1 MKILVINSGSSSL
14 KYQLFDM
21 DSGNILAKGG
31 CERIGAGGSITH
43 KVPSKEDYKVEIDL
57 PSHDEALKE
66 VFSLLIDKN
75 KGVLQSISEID
86 AVGHRVAHGG
96 ERFKKSSIIDQDA
109 IAYLE
114 SIVPINPLH
123 GPAAIKGMKACLSLL
138 PNTLQTAT
146 FDTSFYSNFK
156 ESRFIYGLPYDCYTK
171 DGVRRYGFH
180 GTSHRFVSAKAAEY
194 LNKPLESLKII
205 TCHLGNGSSITAIDK
220 GIAVDTS
227 MGFTPQEGILM
238 GTRSGSIDPTI
249 IPYLMK
255 KRNLSPEQMED
266 LLNKQSGLLGV
277 TGVSND
283 SRNCEEAAV
292 AGNQRAKLALDI
304 LFDGIKKYIGG
315 YIAELNGLDVLVFTA
330 GIGENSP
337 MTRAGVCKD
346 MNYLGI
352 KIDEEKNEHFKRGV
366 ICDISAPDSKVKVLV
381 IPTNEEYMIALD
393 TMKLYNEKRAQ

>member
-21 DSGNILAKGG
+21 DNGNILAKGG

-43 KVPSKEDYKVEIDL
+43 KVSGKPDYKAEIDL
-57 PSHDEALKE
+57 PSHDTALKE
-66 VFSLLIDKN
+66 VFALLVDKE
-75 KGVLQSISEID
+75 KGVLNDISEID

-96 ERFKKSSIIDQDA
+96 ERFRQSSRVDEDA

-123 GPAAIKGMKACLSLL
+123 GPAAIKGMKACLALL
-138 PNTLQTAT
+138 PNTPQSAT
-146 FDTSFYSNFK
+146 FDTSFYAQFK
-156 ESRFIYGLPYDCYTK
+156 ESRYIYGLPYDCYEK

-180 GTSHRFVSAKAAEY
+180 GTSHRYVSQKAAEY
-194 LNKPLESLKII
+194 LNKPLESLKMI

-255 KRNLSPEQMED
+255 KRNLTPDQMAD

-277 TGVSND
+277 TGISND
-283 SRNCEEAAV
+283 SRNCEEAAL
-292 AGNQRAKLALDI
+292 AGNKKAQLALDI
-304 LFDGIKKYIGG
+304 LFDGIKRYIGA
-315 YIAELNGLDVLVFTA
+315 YTAELNGLDVLVFTA

-337 MTRAGVCKD
+337 ITREGVCKNMD
-346 MNYLGI
+346 YLGI
-352 KIDEEKNEHFKRGV
+352 KIDEEKNNNFKRGV
-366 ICDISAPDSKVKVLV
+366 ISDISAKDSKVKVLV

-393 TMKLYNEKRAQ
+393 TMKLCNERR

>member
-21 DSGNILAKGG
+21 DNGNILAKGG

-43 KVPSKEDYKVEIDL
+43 KVPGKPDYKAEIDL
-57 PSHDEALKE
+57 PSHDTALKE
-66 VFSLLIDKN
+66 VFALLVDKE
-75 KGVLQSISEID
+75 KGVLNDISEID

-96 ERFKKSSIIDQDA
+96 ERFRQSSRVDEDA

-123 GPAAIKGMKACLSLL
+123 GPAAIKGMKACLALL
-138 PNTLQTAT
+138 PNTPQAAT
-146 FDTSFYSNFK
+146 FDTSFYAQFK
-156 ESRFIYGLPYDCYTK
+156 ESRYIYGLPYDCYEK

-180 GTSHRFVSAKAAEY
+180 GTSHRYVSQKAAEY
-194 LNKPLESLKII
+194 LNKPLESLKMI

-255 KRNLSPEQMED
+255 KRNLTPDQMAD

-277 TGVSND
+277 TGISND
-283 SRNCEEAAV
+283 SRNCEEAAL
-292 AGNQRAKLALDI
+292 AGNKKAQLALDI
-304 LFDGIKKYIGG
+304 LFDGIKRYIGA
-315 YIAELNGLDVLVFTA
+315 YTAELNGLDVLVFTA

-337 MTRAGVCKD
+337 ITREGVCKNMD
-346 MNYLGI
+346 YLGI
-352 KIDEEKNEHFKRGV
+352 KIDEEKNNNFKRGA
-366 ICDISAPDSKVKVLV
+366 ISDISAKDSKVKVLV

-393 TMKLYNEKRAQ
+393 TMKLCNERR

>member
-21 DSGNILAKGG
+21 ETGNILSKGG
-31 CERIGAGGSITH
+31 CERIGAGGFITH
-43 KVPSKEDYKVEIDL
+43 KVPGRPDFKKEIDL
-57 PSHDEALKE
+57 PSHDVALKE
-66 VFSLLIDKN
+66 VFDLLVDKE
-75 KGVLQSISEID
+75 KGVLGSISEID

-96 ERFKKSSIIDQDA
+96 ERFKKSSRVDEDA

-123 GPAAIKGMKACLSLL
+123 GPAAIKGMKACLALL
-138 PNTLQTAT
+138 PNTPQTAT
-146 FDTSFYSNFK
+146 FDTSFYANFK
-156 ESRFIYGLPYDCYTK
+156 ESRYIYALPYDCYEK

-180 GTSHRFVSAKAAEY
+180 GTSHRYVSAKAAEF
-194 LNKPLESLKII
+194 LNKPLESLKMI

-238 GTRSGSIDPTI
+238 GTRSGSIDPTV

-255 KRNLSPEQMED
+255 RRNLNPDQIED
-266 LLNKQSGLLGV
+266 LLNKQSGFLGV
-277 TGVSND
+277 TGLSND
-283 SRNCEEAAV
+283 SRNCEEAAE
-292 AGNQRAKLALDI
+292 AGNPRAQLALDI
-304 LFDGIKKYIGG
+304 LFDGIKRYVGA
-315 YIAELNGLDVLVFTA
+315 YTAELNGLDVLVFTA

-337 MTRAGVCKD
+337 ITRAGVCKD
-346 MNYLGI
+346 MDYLGI
-352 KIDEEKNEHFKRGV
+352 KIDEEKNMNFKRGV
-366 ICDISAPDSKVKVLV
+366 ITDISAKDSKVKVLV

-393 TMKLYNEKRAQ
+393 TMKLLKERR

>member
-21 DSGNILAKGG
+21 DNGNILAKGG

-43 KVPSKEDYKVEIDL
+43 KVPGKPDYKAEIDL
-57 PSHDEALKE
+57 PSHDTALKE
-66 VFSLLIDKN
+66 VFALLVDKE
-75 KGVLQSISEID
+75 KGVLNDISEID

-96 ERFKKSSIIDQDA
+96 ERFRQSSRVDEEA

-123 GPAAIKGMKACLSLL
+123 GPAAIKGMKACLALL
-138 PNTLQTAT
+138 PNTPQAAT
-146 FDTSFYSNFK
+146 FDTSFYAQFK
-156 ESRFIYGLPYDCYTK
+156 ESRYIYGLPYDCYEK

-180 GTSHRFVSAKAAEY
+180 GTSHRYVSQKAAEY
-194 LNKPLESLKII
+194 LNKPLESLKMI

-255 KRNLSPEQMED
+255 KRNLTPDQMAD

-277 TGVSND
+277 TGISND
-283 SRNCEEAAV
+283 SRNCEEAAL
-292 AGNQRAKLALDI
+292 AGNKKAQLALDI
-304 LFDGIKKYIGG
+304 LFDGIKRYIGA
-315 YIAELNGLDVLVFTA
+315 YTAELNGLDVLVFTA

-337 MTRAGVCKD
+337 ITREGVCKNMD
-346 MNYLGI
+346 YLGI
-352 KIDEEKNEHFKRGV
+352 KIDEEKNNNFKRGV
-366 ICDISAPDSKVKVLV
+366 ISDISAKDSKVKVLV

-393 TMKLYNEKRAQ
+393 TMKLCNERR

>member
-21 DSGNILAKGG
+21 DNGNILAKGG

-43 KVPSKEDYKVEIDL
+43 KVPGKPDYKAEIDL
-57 PSHDEALKE
+57 PSHDTALKE
-66 VFSLLIDKN
+66 VFALLVDKE
-75 KGVLQSISEID
+75 KGVLNDISEID

-96 ERFKKSSIIDQDA
+96 ERFRQSSRVDEDA

-123 GPAAIKGMKACLSLL
+123 GPAAIKGMKACLALL
-138 PNTLQTAT
+138 PNTPQAAT
-146 FDTSFYSNFK
+146 FDTSFYAQFK
-156 ESRFIYGLPYDCYTK
+156 ESRYIYGLPYDCYEK

-180 GTSHRFVSAKAAEY
+180 GTSHRYVSQKAAEY
-194 LNKPLESLKII
+194 LNKPLESLKMI

-255 KRNLSPEQMED
+255 KRNLTPDQMAD

-277 TGVSND
+277 TGISND
-283 SRNCEEAAV
+283 SRNCEEAAS
-292 AGNQRAKLALDI
+292 AGNKKAQLALDI
-304 LFDGIKKYIGG
+304 LFDGIKRYIGA
-315 YIAELNGLDVLVFTA
+315 YTAELNGLDVLVFTA

-337 MTRAGVCKD
+337 ITREGVCKNMD
-346 MNYLGI
+346 YLGI
-352 KIDEEKNEHFKRGV
+352 KIDEEKNNNFKRGV
-366 ICDISAPDSKVKVLV
+366 ISDISAKDSKVKVLV

-393 TMKLYNEKRAQ
+393 TMKLCNERR

>member
-21 DSGNILAKGG
+21 DTGNILTKGG
-31 CERIGAGGSITH
+31 CERIGAGGTITH
-43 KVPSKEDYKVEIDL
+43 KVPGREDFYTEIDL
-57 PSHDEALKE
+57 PSHDVALKE
-66 VFSLLIDKN
+66 VFKLLVDKEKGILTSID
-75 KGVLQSISEID
+75 EID

-96 ERFKKSSIIDQDA
+96 ERFKESSKIDKDA
-109 IAYLE
+109 IKYLE

-123 GPAAIKGMKACLSLL
+123 GPAAIKGMKACLALL
-138 PNTLQTAT
+138 PNTPQTAT
-146 FDTSFYSNFK
+146 FDTSFYANFK
-156 ESRFIYGLPYDCYTK
+156 PSRYIYGLPYDCYEK

-180 GTSHRFVSAKAAEY
+180 GTSHRFVMGKAAEF
-194 LNKPLESLKII
+194 LNKPLESLKMI

-255 KRNLSPEQMED
+255 KRNLSPDEMAD

-277 TGVSND
+277 TGISND

-292 AGNQRAKLALDI
+292 AGNERAKLALDI
-304 LFDGIKKYIGG
+304 LADGIKRYIGA
-315 YIAELNGLDVLVFTA
+315 YTAELNGLDVLVFTA
-330 GIGENSP
+330 GIGENSS
-337 MTRAGVCKD
+337 MTRERVCKD
-346 MNYLGI
+346 MDYLGI
-352 KIDEEKNEHFKRGV
+352 KIDEEKNKNFKRGV
-366 ICDISAPDSKVKVLV
+366 ITDISSKDSKVKVLI

-393 TMKLYNEKRAQ
+393 TMKLCTERR

>member
-21 DSGNILAKGG
+21 DNGNILAKGG

-43 KVPSKEDYKVEIDL
+43 KVPEKPDYKAEIDL
-57 PSHDEALKE
+57 PSHDTALKE
-66 VFSLLIDKN
+66 VFALLVDKE
-75 KGVLQSISEID
+75 KGVLKDISEID

-96 ERFKKSSIIDQDA
+96 ERFRQSSRVDEDA

-123 GPAAIKGMKACLSLL
+123 GPAAIKGMKACLALL
-138 PNTLQTAT
+138 PNTPQAAT
-146 FDTSFYSNFK
+146 FDTSFYAQFK
-156 ESRFIYGLPYDCYTK
+156 ESRYIYGLPYDCYEK
-171 DGVRRYGFH
+171 DGVRRYGFY
-180 GTSHRFVSAKAAEY
+180 GTSHRYVSQKAAEY
-194 LNKPLESLKII
+194 LNKPLESLKMI

-255 KRNLSPEQMED
+255 KRNLTPDQMAD

-277 TGVSND
+277 TGISND
-283 SRNCEEAAV
+283 SRNCEEAAL
-292 AGNQRAKLALDI
+292 AGNKKAQLALDI
-304 LFDGIKKYIGG
+304 LFDGIKRYIGA
-315 YIAELNGLDVLVFTA
+315 YTAELNGLDVLVFTA

-337 MTRAGVCKD
+337 ITREGVCKNMD
-346 MNYLGI
+346 YLGI
-352 KIDEEKNEHFKRGV
+352 KIDEEKNNNFKRGV
-366 ICDISAPDSKVKVLV
+366 ISDISAKDSKVKVLV

-393 TMKLYNEKRAQ
+393 TMKLCNERR

>member
-21 DSGNILAKGG
+21 DKSILLAKGG
-31 CERIGAGGSITH
+31 CERIGTAGNITH
-43 KVPSKEDYKVEIDL
+43 KVPNKPDYKADIDL

-66 VFSLLIDKN
+66 VFKLLVDKEY
-75 KGVLQSISEID
+75 GVLKSIDEID

-96 ERFKKSSIIDQDA
+96 ERFKKSSLIDDDA

-123 GPAAIKGMKACLSLL
+123 GPAAIKGMKACKALL
-138 PNTLQTAT
+138 PNTLQAAT
-146 FDTSFYSNFK
+146 FDTSFYANFK
-156 ESRFIYGLPYDCYTK
+156 PSRYIYALPYDCYTN

-180 GTSHRFVSAKAAEY
+180 GTSHRYVSQKAAEF
-194 LNKPLESLKII
+194 LNKPLNSLKMI

-255 KRNLSPEQMED
+255 RRNLTPEQMDE
-266 LLNKQSGLLGV
+266 LLNKKSGLLGV
-277 TGVSND
+277 TGISND
-283 SRNCEEAAV
+283 SRNCEEAAL
-292 AGNQRAKLALDI
+292 AGNERANLALDI
-304 LFDGIKKYIGG
+304 LYDGIKKYIGG
-315 YIAELNGLDVLVFTA
+315 YAAELNGLDVLVFTA
-330 GIGENSP
+330 GIGENS
-337 MTRAGVCKD
+337 TIVRERACENMD
-346 MNYLGI
+346 YLGI
-352 KIDEEKNEHFKRGV
+352 KIDKNKNDNFKRG
-366 ICDISAPDSKVKVLV
+366 IINDISADDSKVKILV
-381 IPTNEEYMIALD
+381 VPTNEEYMIALD
-393 TMKLYNEKRAQ
+393 TKELYDKR

>member
-14 KYQLFDM
+14 KYQLFNM
-21 DSGNILAKGG
+21 DNGDILAKGG

-43 KVPSKEDYKVEIDL
+43 KVPGKPDYKAEIDL
-57 PSHDEALKE
+57 PSHDTALKE
-66 VFSLLIDKN
+66 VFALLVDKE
-75 KGVLQSISEID
+75 KGVLKDISEID

-96 ERFKKSSIIDQDA
+96 ERFRQSSRVDEEA

-123 GPAAIKGMKACLSLL
+123 GPAAIKGMKACLALL
-138 PNTLQTAT
+138 PNTPQAAT
-146 FDTSFYSNFK
+146 FDTSFYVQFK
-156 ESRFIYGLPYDCYTK
+156 ESRYIYGLPYDCYEK

-180 GTSHRFVSAKAAEY
+180 GTSHRYVSKKAAEF
-194 LNKPLESLKII
+194 LNKPLESLKMI

-255 KRNLSPEQMED
+255 KRNLTPDQMAD

-277 TGVSND
+277 TGISND
-283 SRNCEEAAV
+283 SRNCEEAAM
-292 AGNQRAKLALDI
+292 AGNKRAQLALDI
-304 LFDGIKKYIGG
+304 LFDGIKRYIGA
-315 YIAELNGLDVLVFTA
+315 YTAELNGLDVLVFTA

-337 MTRAGVCKD
+337 ITREGVCKNMD
-346 MNYLGI
+346 YLGI
-352 KIDEEKNEHFKRGV
+352 KIDEEKNNNFKRGV
-366 ICDISAPDSKVKVLV
+366 ITDISAKDSKVKVLV

-393 TMKLYNEKRAQ
+393 TMQLCSERR

>member
-21 DSGNILAKGG
+21 DTGNILAKGG
-31 CERIGAGGSITH
+31 CERIGAGGNITH
-43 KVPSKEDYKVEIDL
+43 KVPGRPNYEVEIDL
-57 PSHDEALKE
+57 PTHDEALRE
-66 VFSLLIDKN
+66 VFSLLVDKE
-75 KGVLQSISEID
+75 KGVLSSIEEID

-96 ERFKKSSIIDQDA
+96 ERFKKSSIVNLDA
-109 IAYLE
+109 ISYLE

-146 FDTSFYSNFK
+146 FDTSFYANFK
-156 ESRFIYGLPYDCYTK
+156 ESRYIYALPYDCYTN

-180 GTSHRFVSAKAAEY
+180 GTSHRYVSAKAAEF
-194 LNKPLESLKII
+194 LGKPLESLKMI
-205 TCHLGNGSSITAIDK
+205 TCHLGNGSSITAIEN

-255 KRNLSPEQMED
+255 KRNLTPDQIQD
-266 LLNKQSGLLGV
+266 LLNKKSGLLGV
-277 TGVSND
+277 TGISND
-283 SRNCEEAAV
+283 SRNCEEAAL
-292 AGNQRAKLALDI
+292 AGNKRAQLALDI

-315 YIAELNGLDVLVFTA
+315 YTAELNGLDVLVFTA

-337 MTRAGVCKD
+337 MTRVGVCKNMD
-346 MNYLGI
+346 YLGI
-352 KIDEEKNEHFKRGV
+352 KIDEEKNNNLKRGTMG
-366 ICDISAPDSKVKVLV
+366 DISAIDSKVKVLV

-393 TMKLYNEKRAQ
+393 TKKLYNEKR

>member
-21 DSGNILAKGG
+21 DNSTLLAKGG
-31 CERIGAGGSITH
+31 CERIGTAGNITH
-43 KVPSKEDYKVEIDL
+43 KVPGRDDFKEDIDL
-57 PSHDEALKE
+57 PTHDEALRE
-66 VFSLLIDKN
+66 VFRLLTDKQY
-75 KGVLQSISEID
+75 GVLNSVDEID

-96 ERFKKSSIIDQDA
+96 ERFKKSSIVDDDA

-123 GPAAIKGMKACLSLL
+123 GPAAIKGMKACKALL
-138 PNTLQTAT
+138 PNTLQAAT
-146 FDTSFYSNFK
+146 FDTSFYANFK
-156 ESRFIYGLPYDCYTK
+156 PSRYIYALPYDCYTE

-180 GTSHRFVSAKAAEY
+180 GTSHRFVSQKAAEFLGKS
-194 LNKPLESLKII
+194 LNTLKMI

-255 KRNLSPEQMED
+255 RRNLTPEQMDD
-266 LLNKQSGLLGV
+266 LLNKKSGLLGV
-277 TGVSND
+277 TGISND
-283 SRNCEEAAV
+283 SRNCEEAAL
-292 AGNQRAKLALDI
+292 AGNERANLALDI
-304 LFDGIKKYIGG
+304 LYDGIKKYIGG
-315 YIAELNGLDVLVFTA
+315 YTAELNGLDVLVFTA

-337 MTRAGVCKD
+337 IIREKVCSD
-346 MNYLGI
+346 MDYLGI
-352 KIDEEKNEHFKRGV
+352 KIDKSKNDNFKRGS
-366 ICDISAPDSKVKVLV
+366 ISDISASDSKVKVLV

-393 TMKLYNEKRAQ
+393 TKELYDKR

>member
-1 MKILVINSGSSSL
+1 MNILVINSGSSSL

-31 CERIGAGGSITH
+31 CERIGAGGTITH
-43 KVPSKEDYKVEIDL
+43 KVPGRENFFKEVDL
-57 PSHDEALKE
+57 PTHDEALRE
-66 VFSLLIDKN
+66 VFALLVDKE
-75 KGVLQSISEID
+75 KGVLKDISEID

-96 ERFKKSSIIDQDA
+96 ERFKKSSIVNEDA

-123 GPAAIKGMKACLSLL
+123 GPAAIKGMKACLALL
-138 PNTLQTAT
+138 PNTPQTAT
-146 FDTSFYSNFK
+146 FDTSFYANFK
-156 ESRFIYGLPYDCYTK
+156 ESRYVYGLPYDCYTQ

-180 GTSHRFVSAKAAEY
+180 GTSHRFVSQKAAEY
-194 LNKPLESLKII
+194 LKKPLESLKMI
-205 TCHLGNGSSITAIDK
+205 TCHLGNGSSITAIEN

-255 KRNLSPEQMED
+255 KRNLNPDQMAD

-283 SRNCEEAAV
+283 SRNCEEAAL
-292 AGNQRAKLALDI
+292 AGNKRAQLALDI
-304 LFDGIKKYIGG
+304 LFDGVKRYIGG
-315 YIAELNGLDVLVFTA
+315 YSAEMNGLDVLVFTA
-330 GIGENSP
+330 GIGENSSL
-337 MTRAGVCKD
+337 TREGICKNMD
-346 MNYLGI
+346 FLGI
-352 KIDEEKNEHFKRGV
+352 KIDEEKNRNFKRG
-366 ICDISAPDSKVKVLV
+366 IIEDISAKDSKVKVLV

-393 TMKLYNEKRAQ
+393 TQKLVSK

>member
-21 DSGNILAKGG
+21 DNGNILAKGG

-43 KVPSKEDYKVEIDL
+43 KVPGKPDYKAEIDL
-57 PSHDEALKE
+57 PSHDTALKE
-66 VFSLLIDKN
+66 VFALLVDKE
-75 KGVLQSISEID
+75 KGVLNDISEID

-96 ERFKKSSIIDQDA
+96 ERFRQSSRVDEDA

-123 GPAAIKGMKACLSLL
+123 GPAAIKGMKACLALL
-138 PNTLQTAT
+138 PNTPQAAT
-146 FDTSFYSNFK
+146 FDTSFYAQFK
-156 ESRFIYGLPYDCYTK
+156 ESRYIYGLPYDCYEK

-180 GTSHRFVSAKAAEY
+180 GTSHRFVSQKAAEY
-194 LNKPLESLKII
+194 LNKPLESLKMI

-255 KRNLSPEQMED
+255 KRNLTPDQMAD

-277 TGVSND
+277 TGISND
-283 SRNCEEAAV
+283 SRNCEEAAL
-292 AGNQRAKLALDI
+292 AGNKKAQLALDI
-304 LFDGIKKYIGG
+304 LFDGIKRYIGA
-315 YIAELNGLDVLVFTA
+315 YTAELNGLDVLVFTA

-337 MTRAGVCKD
+337 ITREGVCKNMD
-346 MNYLGI
+346 YLGI
-352 KIDEEKNEHFKRGV
+352 KIDEEKNNNFKRGA
-366 ICDISAPDSKVKVLV
+366 ISDISAKDSKVKVLV

-393 TMKLYNEKRAQ
+393 TMKLCNERR